1 MPLPIRASHALP
13 WPEAVF
19 YFYDPDNMRNI
30 TALRDTTYPQHGIP
44 LAPPVAPLAPTFPR
58 ARTSAAAALV
68 APRTLAWDACV
79 AVPARAAAINPVLAR
94 KFGVFGA
101 PCPPS
106 GTLAWQD
113 PQSGQWQDKHGIALH
128 GEFIFVT
135 MHDGTIR
142 VGSNLQNGCSAHG
155 ALAGAAQ
162 LVCYA
167 GRVVLEHGTVT
178 EFNNDSGTYHPPA
191 QLKHQAGWGDANF
204 IDKAPPLALN
214 TSN

>member
-1 MPLPIRASHALP
+1 MNLCDS
-13 WPEAVF
+13 
-19 YFYDPDNMRNI
+19 YNMRNI
-30 TALRDTTYPQHGIP
+30 TALRDTSYLPPGLP
-44 LAPPVAPLAPTFPR
+44 LAPPVAPTFPR
-58 ARTSAAAALV
+58 ARSATALA
-68 APRTLAWDACV
+68 APRLAGQVRHALAWDACV

-94 KFGVFGA
+94 KFGAFGA

-106 GTLAWQD
+106 ATLAWQD
-113 PQSGQWQDKHGIALH
+113 AQSGQWQDQHGQPLH

-142 VGSNLQNGCSAHG
+142 VGSNLKDGCSAHG

-162 LVCYA
+162 LVRYA
-167 GRVVLEHGTVT
+167 GRVILEHGTVT

-191 QLKHQAGWGDANF
+191 QLKHQAGWGDASF

-214 TSN
+214 ASN